1 MHPNVDSR
9 ARLSRSLGQS
19 FGQSSRRLNP
29 FDLGAIV
36 LIAALLGLVLLTFR
50 DYSISNDEAVQHRY
64 GEMIIAYYRSGLA
77 DRSLFNFDNLYLYG
91 GLFDVLA
98 LLLGHV
104 LPGDIYAVRHVLCA
118 MIGIAGIAAAW
129 STARMIAGP
138 RAGALAALSL
148 AVCGAWYGTMFNHTK
163 DIPFAAA
170 MIGATYF
177 LLRAVRGLPRPRL
190 GDLVCFGLLLGAAL
204 GQRALG
210 LLLIVYV
217 PFAIAL
223 YTPREL
229 ARAEAF
235 GFFGRSLV
243 RFAPAFML
251 GYLIMI
257 AAWPWSAIRP
267 FNAVR
272 AVFAFTHFAY
282 PIETLLAGHT
292 YLMAQVPRTYEPIYL
307 AIKLPL
313 IMLFGAALGLLAI
326 AAARRSNV
334 LGDRLRARETG
345 FVAFTAALPVLLHMA
360 GHGPAF
366 SGMRHFVFVVPPL
379 AVLAGIGFDAALSAI
394 GRRSRALA
402 AFGLVC
408 VGAWFIAVASVLVRL
423 HPYEYLYFNGLV
435 GGLAGADQRY
445 DTDYWVN
452 VMHDAVAGLEHV
464 LDREKHS
471 SAVYRV
477 AVCSEATQ
485 FLRDPARRPNL
496 TLATGDE
503 PADFFIAP
511 THMRCDRAVDGKVIV
526 KIERMGTVIGVVK
539 DRRALTRANAA
550 ATP

>member
-1 MHPNVDSR
+1 MHSNVNSR
-9 ARLSRSLGQS
+9 ARLGRS
-19 FGQSSRRLNP
+19 FGQSLGRLSP
-29 FDLGAIV
+29 FDLGAVV
-36 LIAALLGLVLLTFR
+36 LIAVLLGLVLLTFR

-104 LPGDIYAVRHVLCA
+104 LPGDIYAIRHVLCA
-118 MIGIAGIAAAW
+118 TIGIAGIAATW

-138 RAGALAALSL
+138 RAGAFAALSL
-148 AVCGAWYGTMFNHTK
+148 AVCGSWYGPMFNHTK

-177 LLRAVRGLPRPRL
+177 LLRAIRGLPRPRL
-190 GDLVCFGLLLGAAL
+190 RDLVCFGLLLGAAL

-223 YTPREL
+223 YTPRKL

-235 GFFGRSLV
+235 RFLGRSFV
-243 RFAPAFML
+243 RFAPAFVL

-292 YLMAQVPRTYEPIYL
+292 YLMAQVPCTYEPIYL

-313 IMLFGAALGLLAI
+313 VMLLGAALGLFAI
-326 AAARRSNV
+326 VAARRSNI
-334 LGDRLRARETG
+334 LGDRLRARETA
-345 FVAFTAALPVLLHMA
+345 FIAFTAALPVLLHMA

-379 AVLAGIGFDAALSAI
+379 AVLAGIGFDWTLSAI
-394 GRRSRALA
+394 GKRSRALA

-408 VGAWFIAVASVLVRL
+408 VSVWFTAVAGVLVRL

-452 VMHDAVAGLEHV
+452 VMHDAVAGLENV
-464 LDREKHS
+464 LGREKHS

-485 FLRDPARRPNL
+485 FLHDPARRPNL

-511 THMRCDRAVDGKVIV
+511 THMHCDRAVDGKVIV
-526 KIERMGTVIGVVK
+526 RIERMGTVIGVVK